1 MTEMKNLS
9 GIRLILLD
17 SKQTVS
23 AVIIGIADGIIKPR
37 SAGKRESGAQNGR
50 EMMVMFHDVAACG
63 S

>member
-17 SKQTVS
+17 SRETIRLI
-23 AVIIGIADGIIKPR
+23 IIGFADGIIKPR